1 MRDFGRWDRCAMV
14 GSLAWGVSRRFG
26 WGRDGGTWKGS
37 RDHVIVWRCWEDV
50 WLGISFVAIAMFDLE
65 NFIQLFSIRG
75 MQSSTSHREK
85 GRSCVSIRHTH
96 HK

>member
-1 MRDFGRWDRCAMV
+1 MSEISFQGSQRNANRCVRDFGRCDRCAMV

-50 WLGISFVAIAMFDLE
+50 WLGISFVAERCMVD
-65 NFIQLFSIRG
+65 R
-75 MQSSTSHREK
+75 T
-85 GRSCVSIRHTH
+85 
-96 HK
+96 